1 MTSLLNSY
9 VQAAIAK
16 DAELRET
23 LIHFLNASFSSLL
36 PFPLSFIDS
45 LLRAI
50 VHALVLNLL
59 YFGLTEGQF
68 QFMRLLQSKGYLTR
82 AQVHHPKGRD
92 LLQVFTGA
100 TSVTLPI
107 SLLQHFNA
115 SFVSR
120 ISIYTWPTVLEVLAT
135 QLLMYAVVDTWYFF
149 GHRHSE

>member
-1 MTSLLNSY
+1 MTSLLNYY

-16 DAELRET
+16 DAELRE
-23 LIHFLNASFSSLL
+23 IFISFLNASCALL
-36 PFPLSFIDS
+36 PFPPSFTAS